1 MSIVT
6 RKLVAKELYVNRWF
20 ISIGSLAGV
29 ASVLI
34 CATGKVGFSVGSLT
48 WITTI
53 VALGVMLALYGIM
66 NERKENSLLFVMSL
80 PLSIFDYV
88 RAKQLGLA
96 LCFVIPWV
104 VSCGAAVIL
113 VVAHPGVPD
122 GLLPYL
128 ILLSVFM
135 LTNFSIVLCGAL
147 HATSEALMTG
157 VIVVTNMAI
166 TLFMF
171 LLGGLGDISQHM
183 WGPAVVWNSTF
194 WTVLAVELCTL
205 ALALTVP
212 YLVAARRRDFI

>member
-20 ISIGSLAGV
+20 VALGSVAGV
-29 ASVLI
+29 ASVLL

-66 NERKENSLLFVMSL
+66 NERKENSLLFVLSL
-80 PLSIFDYV
+80 PLSIPDYV
-88 RAKQLGLA
+88 RAKQVGLA
-96 LCFVIPWV
+96 LCFAIPWV

-113 VVAHPGVPD
+113 VAAHPDMPD

-147 HATSEALMTG
+147 HATSEALMTA
-157 VIVVTNMAI
+157 VIIVTNMGI

-171 LLGGLGDISQHM
+171 LLGGLDAISKSM
-183 WGPAVVWNSTF
+183 WGPVPVWNSTF
-194 WTVLAVELCTL
+194 WTVLTVELGTL
-205 ALALTVP
+205 AIAFTLP
-212 YLVAARRRDFI
+212 YLVAARRRDFL